1 MTYTT
6 ATAAARAAAAG
17 IRRRAAAA
25 RSTGGSRARGDA
37 GISTIEVV
45 IIAPVLLLFIL
56 VLVAFGQLTDAR
68 GELDGAAR
76 DAARA
81 GSLHGNQ
88 VKADNAARQTA
99 KASLQHIC
107 HGPITVTHANTR
119 WAPGGVY
126 TVQVSCE
133 VRGLSDL
140 GLPIT
145 TTLKSE
151 FASPLDPYRRFE

>member
-1 MTYTT
+1 M
-6 ATAAARAAAAG
+6 
-17 IRRRAAAA
+17 RRRAAAGERA
-25 RSTGGSRARGDA
+25 GGPRGSGDA

-45 IIAPVLLLFIL
+45 IIAPVLILFIL
-56 VLVAFGQLTDAR
+56 VLVAFGQLADAR

-88 VKADNAARQTA
+88 GKANNAARQTA
-99 KASLQHIC
+99 RADLQHIC
-107 HGPITVTHANTR
+107 SGPITITHTNTR

-126 TVQVSCE
+126 TVQVSCR
-133 VRGLSDL
+133 VRGLADL

-145 TTLKSE
+145 TTLSSE

>member
-1 MTYTT
+1 M
-6 ATAAARAAAAG
+6 
-17 IRRRAAAA
+17 
-25 RSTGGSRARGDA
+25 
-37 GISTIEVV
+37 
-45 IIAPVLLLFIL
+45 APVLLLFIL
-56 VLVAFGQLTDAR
+56 VLVAFGQLADAR

-88 VKADNAARQTA
+88 GKADRAAETTA
-99 KASLQHIC
+99 SGDLQHIC
-107 HGPITVTHANTR
+107 YGPITVTHKKTR

-133 VRGLSDL
+133 VRGLSKL
-140 GLPIT
+140 GLPIA
-145 TTLKSE
+145 TTLSSE

>member
-1 MTYTT
+1 MTYRTVT
-6 ATAAARAAAAG
+6 ATAAARASAPAL
-17 IRRRAAAA
+17 RRRAAAGE
-25 RSTGGSRARGDA
+25 RDGDGDA
-37 GISTIEVV
+37 GISTVEVV
-45 IIAPVLLLFIL
+45 IIAPVLILFIL
-56 VLVAFGQLTDAR
+56 VLVAFGQLADAR

-81 GSLHGNQ
+81 GSLHGNHA
-88 VKADNAARQTA
+88 KANSAARQVATQD
-99 KASLQHIC
+99 LQHIC
-107 HGPITVTHANTR
+107 SGPIRITHDNTR

-126 TVQVSCE
+126 TVQVSCS

-145 TTLKSE
+145 TTLSSE